1 MPDSLISHMPVS
13 QSFLRTVAL
22 LLAVATPTLQAQQK
36 LSLDP
41 THSEVH
47 FTLSD
52 TLHTVHGTFHIQ
64 QGEIVFDPATGKC
77 PGSIV
82 VDALSGQ
89 SGNATRDHRMT
100 DDELK
105 ASTFKTVSFAPTS
118 FTGTFNPT
126 GDSTVTV
133 HGLFTL
139 IGTPHEIEVPMKI
152 QVSGDQLHATGT
164 FAVPYIQWGLKDPS
178 TFMIHVNKEVQI
190 DLALT
195 GTLHR

>member
-1 MPDSLISHMPVS
+1 MVSLLSAAKRNLICIAA
-13 QSFLRTVAL
+13 FLF
-22 LLAVATPTLQAQQK
+22 ATAIPTLQAQQK
-36 LSLDP
+36 LTLDP
-41 THSEVH
+41 ASSEVH

-64 QGEIVFDPATGKC
+64 QGEIAFDPSTGKST
-77 PGSIV
+77 GSIV

-105 ASTFKTVSFAPTS
+105 ASTYKTITFAPTTFS
-118 FTGTFNPT
+118 GTFNPT
-126 GDSTVTV
+126 GDSTLQV
-133 HGLFTL
+133 HGTFTL
-139 IGTPHEIEVPMKI
+139 LSTPHEMDVPMKI
-152 QVSGDQLHATGT
+152 HATADQLQATGT
-164 FAVPYIQWGLKDPS
+164 FAVSYIQWGLKDPS

-195 GTLHR
+195 GTLHH